1 MSSIYWVWLRRVVLA
16 ALPLIWCLLANAT
29 VSWPAELNGDVPG
42 STVEEVEEVAPSRS
56 SPDANDISSEK
67 VSQFVQAYVQVVKLV
82 EQRESELQSAETESE
97 SLQMQQEIESEA
109 FEAIASTGLTWQEYL
124 QLLGLA
130 NTDPEFGERIA
141 TQLQEAGS

>member
-1 MSSIYWVWLRRVVLA
+1 MGSIFWTGLKRIVLVISA
-16 ALPLIWCLLANAT
+16 WIWGMLALAP
-29 VSWPAELNGDVPG
+29 VSWAAESDSVQETIPTL
-42 STVEEVEEVAPSRS
+42 EETTPNRS
-56 SPDANDISSEK
+56 SPDVNDISSEK
-67 VSQFVQAYVQVVKLV
+67 VSQFVQAYVQVIRLV
-82 EQRESELQSAETESE
+82 EQREGELQSAETESE
-97 SLQMQQEIESEA
+97 SLQIQQEIEAEA